1 MTSNETSS
9 GIIFTL
15 GCVALLVIVGFM
27 SANIGK
33 AEAQRHC
40 ETFGAFSHNGKLFEC
55 REKGKAQ

>member
-1 MTSNETSS
+1 MTSNEAQ

-15 GCVALLVIVGFM
+15 GFVALLVIVGFM

>member
-1 MTSNETSS
+1 MNSNESQL
-9 GIIFTL
+9 IIFTL